1 MKKLIKVSKLTYSEE
16 FFSRMNSA
24 FENWVIAIIGT
35 FILFFAVWIFFGHCE
50 DAILGNGTVRPSEN
64 ISSVHSLRSGKIN
77 KVYFK
82 DGQEVKQ
89 GDVLFSLYSDA
100 EIAAKEN
107 ILSKIKIVQEKIDD
121 VQSMMESF
129 ELGKNIVPCS
139 QTIAFT
145 RMKNFFETK
154 YQLTEV
160 SLIHKKNFDTQK
172 LLPADS
178 TTEELTNEVERLWR
192 NSKIN
197 LSQFNENFFAQLVNE
212 KENYTSQY
220 DNLKTSLAEIEM
232 QLKNN
237 IVTAPIAGTVLVFDA
252 LNEND
257 FIVANKLILSIIP
270 PSDAGYEI
278 TVRIREKDIINL
290 KVGLNAKLKLP
301 AFANTI
307 QCMNATVK
315 KISADSLSNGR
326 ELFYLVTLVPD
337 LIDNSSAGKKN
348 IVNNSLQ
355 LKSGM
360 IANAKI
366 IVSEQRIISYLM
378 KKMEIQL

>member
-1 MKKLIKVSKLTYSEE
+1 M
-16 FFSRMNSA
+16 
-24 FENWVIAIIGT
+24 
-35 FILFFAVWIFFGHCE
+35 
-50 DAILGNGTVRPSEN
+50 
-64 ISSVHSLRSGKIN
+64 
-77 KVYFK
+77 
-82 DGQEVKQ
+82 KQ

-197 LSQFNENFFAQLVNE
+197 LSQFNEYFLAQLVNE

-257 FIVANKLILSIIP
+257 FIVANKPILSIIP

>member
-1 MKKLIKVSKLTYSEE
+1 MKKLIKVSKLTSSEE

-50 DAILGNGTVRPSEN
+50 DAISGNGTVRPSEN

-107 ILSKIKIVQEKIDD
+107 ILSKIKFVQEKIDD

-252 LNEND
+252 HNEND

-378 KKMEIQL
+378 KKMEIEL

>member
-50 DAILGNGTVRPSEN
+50 DAISGNGTVRPSEN

-220 DNLKTSLAEIEM
+220 DNLKTSLAEIEL

-378 KKMEIQL
+378 KKMEIEL

>member
-50 DAILGNGTVRPSEN
+50 DAISGNGTVRPSEN

-257 FIVANKLILSIIP
+257 FIVANKPILSIIP

-326 ELFYLVTLVPD
+326 ELFYLVTLVPE
-337 LIDNSSAGKKN
+337 LIDNSNAGKKN

>member
-50 DAILGNGTVRPSEN
+50 DAISGNGTVRPSEN

-348 IVNNSLQ
+348 IVNNYLQ

>member
-50 DAILGNGTVRPSEN
+50 DAISGNGTVRPSEN

-129 ELGKNIVPCS
+129 ELDKNIVPCS

-145 RMKNFFETK
+145 RMKIFFETK

-257 FIVANKLILSIIP
+257 FIVANKPILSIIP

-337 LIDNSSAGKKN
+337 LIDNSNSGKKN

>member
-50 DAILGNGTVRPSEN
+50 DAISGNGTVRPSEN

-121 VQSMMESF
+121 VQGMMESF

>member
-50 DAILGNGTVRPSEN
+50 DAISGNGTVRPSEN

-315 KISADSLSNGR
+315 KISADLLSNGR

>member
-50 DAILGNGTVRPSEN
+50 DAISGNGTVRPSEN

-100 EIAAKEN
+100 ELAAKEN

-378 KKMEIQL
+378 KKMEIEL

>member
-1 MKKLIKVSKLTYSEE
+1 MKELIKVSKLTYSEE

-50 DAILGNGTVRPSEN
+50 DAISGNGTVRPSEN

>member
-35 FILFFAVWIFFGHCE
+35 FILFFAVLIFFGHCE
-50 DAILGNGTVRPSEN
+50 DAISGNGTVRPSEN

-257 FIVANKLILSIIP
+257 FIVANKPILSIIP

-326 ELFYLVTLVPD
+326 ELFYLVTLVPE
-337 LIDNSSAGKKN
+337 LIDNSNSGKKN

>member
-50 DAILGNGTVRPSEN
+50 DAISGNGTVRPSEN

-178 TTEELTNEVERLWR
+178 TTEELTN
-192 NSKIN
+192 
-197 LSQFNENFFAQLVNE
+197 
-212 KENYTSQY
+212 
-220 DNLKTSLAEIEM
+220 
-232 QLKNN
+232 
-237 IVTAPIAGTVLVFDA
+237 
-252 LNEND
+252 
-257 FIVANKLILSIIP
+257 
-270 PSDAGYEI
+270 
-278 TVRIREKDIINL
+278 
-290 KVGLNAKLKLP
+290 
-301 AFANTI
+301 
-307 QCMNATVK
+307 
-315 KISADSLSNGR
+315 
-326 ELFYLVTLVPD
+326 
-337 LIDNSSAGKKN
+337 
-348 IVNNSLQ
+348 
-355 LKSGM
+355 
-360 IANAKI
+360 
-366 IVSEQRIISYLM
+366 
-378 KKMEIQL
+378 

>member
-50 DAILGNGTVRPSEN
+50 DAISGNGTVRPSEN

-237 IVTAPIAGTVLVFDA
+237 IVTATIAGTVLVFDA

>member
-50 DAILGNGTVRPSEN
+50 DAISGNGTVRPSEN

-326 ELFYLVTLVPD
+326 ELFYIVTLVPD
-337 LIDNSSAGKKN
+337 LIDNSNSGKKN

>member
-35 FILFFAVWIFFGHCE
+35 FILFFAVGIFFGHCE
-50 DAILGNGTVRPSEN
+50 DAISGNGTVRPSEN

-257 FIVANKLILSIIP
+257 FIVANKPILSIIP

-378 KKMEIQL
+378 KKMEIEL